1 MFNLD
6 CGRGRGAGI
15 ARVVAAELVDL
26 LLDDEDNEHLALG
39 GGGDE
44 EVGGVLVLRKWFR
57 IQVQGR
63 RRARHTEMRFA
74 KSELMNGR
82 FNACEGFRV

>member
-1 MFNLD
+1 MLWHQVDEATSPTPQRRQTLDALYMKVFGGSIFNLD
-6 CGRGRGAGI
+6 RGRGRGAGI

-26 LLDDEDNEHLALG
+26 LLDDEDDEHLALG

-57 IQVQGR
+57 V
-63 RRARHTEMRFA
+63 
-74 KSELMNGR
+74 
-82 FNACEGFRV
+82 